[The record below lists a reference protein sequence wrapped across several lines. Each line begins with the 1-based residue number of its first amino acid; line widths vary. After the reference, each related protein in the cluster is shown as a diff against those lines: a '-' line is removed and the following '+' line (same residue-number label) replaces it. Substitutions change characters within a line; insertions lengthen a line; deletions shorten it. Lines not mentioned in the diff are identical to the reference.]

1 MAKKKKK
8 SKTSSA
14 NGAAASPS
22 SSRGVV
28 GPDYVQV
35 LSGTLSSKSLRLVLC
50 GESHTDAIDVTRRG
64 GGVIRE
70 GWVDTDIVELT
81 GEMVGK
87 FGGIDDI
94 DDIDDDGG
102 GGGGDRDDDDSD
114 CDDRRRGSGSV
125 GGIRVRAGMCKCNNK
140 LLPMGKA
147 MEWGR
152 DVGGNEIEYIPPG
165 REMVMLWVL
174 SRDGGCGGTA
184 RGRSYV
190 VELFLDDED
199 DDDDGGGGRGG
210 RGGREDRS
218 RAHLPPDVVALLDKM
233 TDAARLMG
241 GGGGGA
247 ASLLGI
253 VRDLKDGK
261 VSNFAFDDDD
271 GGGGCGSGSGGGR
284 RRAALF
290 QWADSDDAARSLN
303 RRRLLGDVISED
315 EHDGLIRDRARA
327 LRSSGENLWT
337 WDDWLAEVASKLF
350 PDDGG
355 VVGGGGRRAAGGN
368 DDDDDDDDVD
378 VPSLHLV
385 LESSIPPWEVE
396 MCIDGIAPEF
406 EHATAS
412 DRVRCL
418 SEDSDISEMDAHDP
432 SSDGFGSYID
442 YVHRRFM
449 RFERAM
455 IAAAKDGGDGGGG
468 GGGEE
473 EGVVIASSG
482 FMHCVDCRDLGCK
495 QSCVDETLHGEWM
508 GLLDPGEGSG
518 PGGPPWGRSPEE
530 VELERL
536 RIGRG
541 VLDEI
546 DHRVDG
552 DDGDGK
558 EDGEPIDDDDDAS
571 SDDDL
576 VAFPSMEKFFGQCTD
591 VMYYAPNYKVA
602 YAPFLGRCVKSIDN
616 WNTFFAELFLGGTVG
631 SAVKML
637 DLSVGGDLHVRS
649 PIVKIITNEETGEC
663 ELRKRVDEEHE
674 VSLPLLPIKAFL
686 KARGSEPARTWSS
699 GLFASL
705 LECDCRELRDMA
717 IRVREWALDDIAKHS
732 ADPKLS
738 DDDIGGGEWFLAY
751 LRQCHREM

>member
-1 MAKKKKK
+1 MAKKKK

-14 NGAAASPS
+14 NGAAASSS

-64 GGVIRE
+64 GGIIKE
-70 GWVDTDIVELT
+70 GWVDTDIVELS

-87 FGGIDDI
+87 FGGIDD
-94 DDIDDDGG
+94 
-102 GGGGDRDDDDSD
+102 DDDDSD
-114 CDDRRRGSGSV
+114 DGDRRGGV
-125 GGIRVRAGMCKCNNK
+125 GIRVRVGICKRNNK
-140 LLPMGKA
+140 LLPLGKA

-165 REMVMLWVL
+165 REMVLLWVP
-174 SRDGGCGGTA
+174 SRDGGGGTT

-190 VELFLDDED
+190 VELFLDD
-199 DDDDGGGGRGG
+199 DDDGGGGGGSGNDEDEDEDDDGRGGGGGGG

-241 GGGGGA
+241 GGGV
-247 ASLLGI
+247 ASLSGI

-261 VSNFAFDDDD
+261 VSNFAVDDD
-271 GGGGCGSGSGGGR
+271 GGSGGSGGR
-284 RRAALF
+284 RALF
-290 QWADSDDAARSLN
+290 QWADADDAARGLN
-303 RRRLLGDVISED
+303 RRRLLGDIISEN
-315 EHDGLIRDRARA
+315 EHDGLIRDRAKA

-337 WDDWLAEVASKLF
+337 WDDWLAEVVSKLS
-350 PDDGG
+350 DDGG
-355 VVGGGGRRAAGGN
+355 SGGRRADGDG
-368 DDDDDDDDVD
+368 DDDDDD

-396 MCIDGIAPEF
+396 MCRDAIMPDF
-406 EHATAS
+406 EHEAAS
-412 DRVRCL
+412 DCVRCL

-455 IAAAKDGGDGGGG
+455 IAAAKNGDG

-473 EGVVIASSG
+473 EGGVVVASSG

-495 QSCVDETLHGEWM
+495 QACVDDTLRGGWM
-508 GLLDPGEGSG
+508 GLLHPGEGSE
-518 PGGPPWGRSPEE
+518 PDPPWGHSPED

-536 RIGRG
+536 RIGG
-541 VLDEI
+541 VLGKYD
-546 DHRVDG
+546 RVDG
-552 DDGDGK
+552 NDDDEE
-558 EDGEPIDDDDDAS
+558 EDGEPLDDGDAS

-616 WNTFFAELFLGGTVG
+616 WNIFFAELFLGGTVG
-631 SAVKML
+631 SAVNML
-637 DLSVGGDLHVRS
+637 DLSVGGCLHVRS

-663 ELRKRVDEEHE
+663 ELRKRIDEEHE

-699 GLFASL
+699 DLFASL
-705 LECDCRELRDMA
+705 LECDCEELREMS
-717 IRVREWALDDIAKHS
+717 IRAREWALDDIAKHS

>member
-1 MAKKKKK
+1 MAKKKK

-64 GGVIRE
+64 GGIIRE

-87 FGGIDDI
+87 FGGIDD
-94 DDIDDDGG
+94 DIMDDDGG
-102 GGGGDRDDDDSD
+102 GGGDRDES
-114 CDDRRRGSGSV
+114 RRRGSSV
-125 GGIRVRAGMCKCNNK
+125 GGIRVRAGICKRNNK

-165 REMVMLWVL
+165 REMVMLWVP
-174 SRDGGCGGTA
+174 SRDGGCGGTT

-190 VELFLDDED
+190 VELFLDDENDGGGGGSGNDED
-199 DDDDGGGGRGG
+199 DDDDGGGG

-218 RAHLPPDVVALLDKM
+218 RAHLPPDVVALLDRM

-241 GGGGGA
+241 GGRGA
-247 ASLLGI
+247 ASLSGI

-261 VSNFAFDDDD
+261 VSNFAVDD
-271 GGGGCGSGSGGGR
+271 GGCGGSGGGR
-284 RRAALF
+284 RALF

-327 LRSSGENLWT
+327 LRSSGENVWT
-337 WDDWLAEVASKLF
+337 WDDWLAEVASKLS
-350 PDDGG
+350 DDGG
-355 VVGGGGRRAAGGN
+355 AGGGGRRADGG
-368 DDDDDDDDVD
+368 DDDDDDD

-396 MCIDGIAPEF
+396 ICRDGIMPEF
-406 EHATAS
+406 EHAMAS
-412 DRVRCL
+412 DCVRCI

-455 IAAAKDGGDGGGG
+455 IATAKNGGN

-495 QSCVDETLHGEWM
+495 QACIDETLRGGWM

-518 PGGPPWGRSPEE
+518 SGGPPWGRSPEE

-541 VLDEI
+541 VLYKS

-552 DDGDGK
+552 DDDDGGK
-558 EDGEPIDDDDDAS
+558 EDGEPLDDDDDDAS

-602 YAPFLGRCVKSIDN
+602 YAPFLGRSVKSIDN
-616 WNTFFAELFLGGTVG
+616 WNTFFAELFLGGTVV
-631 SAVKML
+631 SAVNML

-663 ELRKRVDEEHE
+663 ELRKRIDEEHE

-699 GLFASL
+699 DLFASL
-705 LECDCRELRDMA
+705 LECDCQELRDMA
-717 IRVREWALDDIAKHS
+717 IRVREWALDDIAKHA